1 MLYND
6 VYAGPQSH
14 ITSRS
19 GTVSFSLSLL
29 TTFRFRHSSL
39 PGCNLVCYNLAS
51 LCSPL
56 SDALASWYAPSLVQ
70 PSLPS
75 LSVLSFQVYTR
86 LHSSYLY
93 FFFSIHSFPSPI
105 GLSPLLQS
113 HLSLFW
119 RLQCSLLPLVSP
131 SSGTPSAVVAFLLS
145 GILAPD
151 RSLSFAAVFVVCLKA
166 PVSFVIPD

>member
-56 SDALASWYAPSLVQ
+56 SDARPPGMHPHWSNLAS
-70 PSLPS
+70 
-75 LSVLSFQVYTR
+75 
-86 LHSSYLY
+86 LHSASCLSK
-93 FFFSIHSFPSPI
+93 FTRGCTLLTCLFSSAFIAFH
-105 GLSPLLQS
+105 LQS
-113 HLSLFW
+113 VSL
-119 RLQCSLLPLVSP
+119 LCCSLTCHCSEDSNALC
-131 SSGTPSAVVAFLLS
+131 
-145 GILAPD
+145 
-151 RSLSFAAVFVVCLKA
+151 CLW
-166 PVSFVIPD
+166 